1 MTISSSQK
9 MKNVK
14 YRFWLQRGIK
24 SHIRHSFFMSHPH
37 VVGWFHLLFLA
48 HNHFIKSKI
57 GNRKIPFL
65 VTKRSQKSYPICFSD
80 PRPRNYAWFHL
91 LFLTHDNFIKPETQK
106 RKIPFLVTKRNQK
119 LNLINFSDLRHPNC
133 QWFHSLLFTNLTE
146 SKNLIFLRIY
156 FFITQ
161 SCGKRKKKR
170 SKIETLKFENH
181 HICTKSKKTKHFP

>member
-1 MTISSSQK
+1 
-9 MKNVK
+9 
-14 YRFWLQRGIK
+14 
-24 SHIRHSFFMSHPH
+24 MSHPH

-91 LFLTHDNFIKPETQK
+91 LFLTHHIFIKPETQK

-133 QWFHSLLFTNLTE
+133 QWFQSLLFTNLTE
-146 SKNLIFLRIY
+146 SKNLIFLRMLSQCKILHFKII
-156 FFITQ
+156 FFINDT
-161 SCGKRKKKR
+161 
-170 SKIETLKFENH
+170 TLKDDATRRSQCSTSE
-181 HICTKSKKTKHFP
+181 